1 MLAAGQGRRTL
12 LCEIEPRG
20 DIASAL
26 ETGPLAF
33 EAREI
38 LPGLSAMAM
47 DTEASLREYLALHL
61 HVPFAAR
68 LGPLART
75 FDFVATAA
83 PGVKEILTIGK
94 LCWEVRERH
103 YDLVVVDA
111 PASGH
116 VVAQITAPDTI
127 ARLVQVGMVR
137 NQTTWMRQ
145 ILHDPAQTGTV
156 IVTSPEEMP
165 VAETIELAARLH
177 DEAGVDLSAVIVNR
191 VLPELF
197 GRAEEERFELVR
209 SEEALVA
216 LRAEIGPAVDHVLEA
231 ATLAVSLRRERA
243 GHLGRLRDALPDGVP
258 LLYVPE
264 QFARLAG
271 RRTVNRVADALGEE
285 LS

>member
-1 MLAAGQGRRTL
+1 
-12 LCEIEPRG
+12 
-20 DIASAL
+20 
-26 ETGPLAF
+26 
-33 EAREI
+33 
-38 LPGLSAMAM
+38 MAM
-47 DTEASLREYLALHL
+47 DTEASLREYLALQLHL
-61 HVPFAAR
+61 PFMAR

-111 PASGH
+111 SSSGH

-127 ARLVQVGMVR
+127 AGLVHVGLVR
-137 NQTTWMRQ
+137 SQTAWMRE
-145 ILHDPAQTGTV
+145 ILHDPVQTGTV

-165 VAETIELAARLH
+165 VAETIELAGRLR
-177 DEAGVDLSAVIVNR
+177 ETAQVDLSAVVVNR

-197 GRAEEERFELVR
+197 NRSEEERFEHLRVDD
-209 SEEALVA
+209 SLGL
-216 LRAEIGPAVDHVLEA
+216 LRAEVGPAVERVLEA
-231 ATLAVSLRRERA
+231 AALAVSLRRERA
-243 GHLGRLRDALPDGVP
+243 GHLARLRAALPAGVA

-271 RRTVNRVADALGEE
+271 RRTVNRVAEALAEE
-285 LS
+285 LL